1 MAAASQERRVAHKV
15 TAMQEECKDMLF
27 ALKRNVDEL
36 QDALPHPVN
45 DPHETR
51 SGSPGCTVEADR
63 GQSHDALALRELI
76 SSCEEI
82 CAEVKKG
89 VRADILMLK
98 KSRGLRKIDTTGP
111 SDAATTCGI
120 VLDGETIGDASIGGP
135 AYASAQL
142 ERGDRIT
149 QVDGEDVTADTIGTA
164 LIGCDVPGSIVTLK
178 VLSAASQ
185 VGLMLRAI
193 LSVKVRMF
201 HWAP

>member
-1 MAAASQERRVAHKV
+1 
-15 TAMQEECKDMLF
+15 MLF

-51 SGSPGCTVEADR
+51 RTRSGSLGYTVEADR

-89 VRADILMLK
+89 VGADILMLK
-98 KSRGLRKIDTTGP
+98 KSKSLRKIDTTGTGE
-111 SDAATTCGI
+111 AATTCGI

-164 LIGCDVPGSIVTLK
+164 LIGCDVPGSEVTLK

-185 VGLMLRAI
+185 VCLMLKAI
-193 LSVKVRMF
+193 LSVKVHLF